1 MDAKVTAN
9 QTKPTKRYNG
19 NSRADCRGASIRKPD
34 SSAPP
39 QNDTRASGPHDDKR
53 GENCTSKP
61 QSACHAEPFA
71 ALEGKLREASHSA
84 CHAEQSEASQHA
96 CHAEP
101 FAALEGKLREASHS
115 ACRAEQ
121 SEASQSACHA
131 EPFAALE
138 GKLRE
143 ASHSACHAEQ
153 REASGHRIQVEHRV
167 ISLTQGK
174 FAIVDAADYD
184 RLAEHKWYAH
194 TNKAR
199 HFYAERKCR
208 GGIIAMH
215 RAILDVP
222 PGLFCDHKNHNTLD
236 NRRCNLR
243 ICTPAQN
250 SYNRLPD
257 AGGTSRYKGVHWDK
271 DRRKWQAGIRHKGR
285 LIHLGY
291 YDYEADAAIAYDD
304 RAVELFGEFA
314 CLNFNHRPEIK
325 LWIQA
330 TYLFEPTKNN
340 LATNLQPEPVLN
352 SQLPVA
358 I

>member
-84 CHAEQSEASQHA
+84 CHAEQS
-96 CHAEP
+96 
-101 FAALEGKLREASHS
+101 
-115 ACRAEQ
+115 
-121 SEASQSACHA
+121 
-131 EPFAALE
+131 
-138 GKLRE
+138 
-143 ASHSACHAEQ
+143 
-153 REASGHRIQVEHRV
+153 EASGHRIQVEHRV